1 MTGFR
6 LSYLFLESADRFAI
20 ITGCN
25 CRDRSLEGTGF
36 LDALGLHVFEK
47 LRSYLGFLDQLDN
60 SLGLR
65 LVDRAAISVVIIAD
79 HYDVEDVAGD
89 IAAQDGVGAADGLPW
104 GVTIL

>member
-36 LDALGLHVFEK
+36 LDALSLHVFEK
-47 LRSYLGFLDQLDN
+47 LRPSLGFFDQSKN
-60 SLGLR
+60 CSGLG
-65 LVDRAAISVVIIAD
+65 VV
-79 HYDVEDVAGD
+79 YRS
-89 IAAQDGVGAADGLPW
+89 
-104 GVTIL
+104 TICLF